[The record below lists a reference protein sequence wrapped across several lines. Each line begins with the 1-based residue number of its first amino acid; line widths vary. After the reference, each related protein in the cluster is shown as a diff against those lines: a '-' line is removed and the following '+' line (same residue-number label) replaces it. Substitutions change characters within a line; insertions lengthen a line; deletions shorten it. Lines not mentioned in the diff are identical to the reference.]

1 MNTTITMKNA
11 LLAFG
16 LLALLGGSAPAVAA
30 DESALKYG
38 VVDMSK
44 IIQSTD
50 AAKGIFN
57 DLEAKRLEYQTQIKK
72 EEETLESAEKEIL
85 KMKEKL
91 PQAEFEKKAE
101 EFKAKIVSAQRM
113 VQEKKKTLDEAYAR
127 SMGKLRGEAAKIIAE
142 VAKERGYSAV
152 FTQDAVIMASEN
164 LDMTEEVIARLNKNV
179 KKIPVEWTAKKK

>member
-1 MNTTITMKNA
+1 MTIMKSMLLVCGIIVMMNAT
-11 LLAFG
+11 
-16 LLALLGGSAPAVAA
+16 PAVAA

-57 DLEAKRLEYQTQIKK
+57 DLENKRKEYQVQIKK
-72 EEETLESAEKEIL
+72 EEDTLKAAEQEIL
-85 KMKEKL
+85 KMKAKL
-91 PQAEFEKKAE
+91 PQEEFEKKAK
-101 EFKAKIVSAQRM
+101 EFETKIVSAQKM
-113 VQEKKKTLDEAYAR
+113 VQEKKKTLDDAYGR
-127 SMGKLRGEAAKIIAE
+127 SMGKLRGEAAKVIAE

-179 KKIPVEWTAKKK
+179 KKIPVEWAGKKK